1 MDARV
6 KPAHDSGVDLWLTL
20 ESGSHRARA
29 DYASHHTLDSNPQ
42 GPHPMKLVATVLG
55 IALIII
61 AAIYFLMPADQLP
74 SFFPGYEHGL
84 ARVRLKH
91 SLVSGAA
98 GIILL
103 AVGWFMGRRS

>member
-1 MDARV
+1 M
-6 KPAHDSGVDLWLTL
+6 PGLSPGMTL
-20 ESGSHRARA
+20 SRLLYFA
-29 DYASHHTLDSNPQ
+29 ASSLDSKPE

-55 IALIII
+55 LALLVI
-61 AAIYFLMPADQLP
+61 AAIYFLMPADALP

-103 AVGWFMGRRS
+103 AIGWFMGRRS